1 MKLISVV
8 TPCFNEEKNIH
19 NCYLRVKEVFNEL
32 KTQYNYEHIF
42 CDNCSDDSTINI
54 LREISKKDKNIKV
67 IINSRNYGILK
78 NNYNGILS
86 AAGDAIVLFMPA
98 DLQDPPELIPK
109 FIQHWEKGNEIVYG
123 LRKKREESLLLVI
136 MRKIYYRILSKISNI
151 NYPPDAGDY
160 QLIDRVVL
168 NAIKK
173 TYIADPFIRMSTFDA
188 GYKAIGIPYTW
199 TKREHGKSKNSFLNM
214 LIQGLDGI
222 TSFSNLPIRF
232 TIIFGILISFLSF
245 AFTISNWILV
255 LLNIIPKGGQGT
267 ITLIS
272 GIFILGGVQIFSIGV
287 VGEYVV
293 RVLNQVRKKPHVIE
307 RERINF

>member
-1 MKLISVV
+1 MKLISVI
-8 TPCFNEEKNIH
+8 TPCFNEEKNIN
-19 NCYLRVKEVFNEL
+19 NCYLRVKDVFDSL
-32 KTQYNYEHIF
+32 KTKYNYEHIF
-42 CDNCSDDSTINI
+42 CDNCSNDSTIKI
-54 LREISKKDKNIKV
+54 LRKIAKSDKNIKV

-86 AAGDAIVLFMPA
+86 ATGDAIVLFMPA
-98 DLQDPPELIPK
+98 DLQDPPELIK
-109 FIQHWEKGNEIVYG
+109 TFIKHWEGGYEIVYG
-123 LRKKREESLLLVI
+123 LRKKREESLFFLVL
-136 MRKIYYRILSKISNI
+136 RKIYYRVLSKISNI
-151 NYPPDAGDY
+151 NYPSDAGDY

-168 NAIKK
+168 DVIKK

-188 GYKAIGIPYTW
+188 GYRSIGIPYKW
-199 TKREHGKSKNSFLNM
+199 AKREHGKSKNSFLDM

-222 TSFSNLPIRF
+222 TSFSNLPIRG
-232 TIIFGILISFLSF
+232 TIVFGILISLLSF
-245 AFTISNWILV
+245 AFTITNWILV
-255 LLNIIPKGGQGT
+255 LLNVIPKGGQGI

-293 RVLNQVRKKPHVIE
+293 RVLNQVRKKPHVNE